1 MQSVEAV
8 DFEGEEEKSSKETI
22 KETPKQKQEVPKEQ
36 KNV

>member
-8 DFEGEEEKSSKETI
+8 DFEGEEEKSSKETT
-22 KETPKQKQEVPKEQ
+22 KEPPKQKQEVPKEQ